1 MDSMSLMSPATTWLR
16 VERRRPMEYGTLEIA
31 RAGATAQSCPFLYH
45 FHTESIPYI
54 ALADCSCMSD
64 AVRPDSGPAKASA
77 SSHSSIRAVS
87 RRADSVSVR
96 RSRACVA
103 RSRAQR
109 RPSVALRPPVIA
121 AGRWSQRAHTGPKGR
136 RPAHS
141 FTKDVDQP
149 TVVLHHGPFSG
160 LASRPHARDI
170 GPGP

>member
-1 MDSMSLMSPATTWLR
+1 
-16 VERRRPMEYGTLEIA
+16 MEYETVEIA
-31 RAGATAQSCPFLYH
+31 RSGATAQSCPFLYH

-96 RSRACVA
+96 RSRACVT

-109 RPSVALRPPVIA
+109 RPSVPYDLRSLPP
-121 AGRWSQRAHTGPKGR
+121 GGGPSAPTRGR
-136 RPAHS
+136 RGAAPLIPSRRTWISRLWSSTTALS
-141 FTKDVDQP
+141 G
-149 TVVLHHGPFSG
+149 HGQSSSCPRHRARAMT
-160 LASRPHARDI
+160 ASMEEATGRPRNTGART
-170 GPGP
+170 G